1 MNYVHEILR
10 TMNGQLDRI
19 HACLDLLDEEEIWR
33 RFKPNMNTVG
43 HLCIHLAGNEHQHF
57 ASGIGNR
64 YQHFASGIGNRPFI
78 RQRTLE
84 FTTDRK
90 YARHELKKLFAS
102 GTPPKIGS
110 P

>member
-1 MNYVHEILR
+1 
-10 TMNGQLDRI
+10 
-19 HACLDLLDEEEIWR
+19 LDLLEEEEIWR

-43 HLCIHLAGNEHQHF
+43 HLCIHLAGNEH
-57 ASGIGNR
+57 
-64 YQHFASGIGNRPFI
+64 QHFASGIGNRPFI